1 MRHNSLVRKSLVP
14 LLAVCAFVGTVA
26 VVSAAFD
33 LQSWKY
39 SRPIE
44 TNGKTGIIKAT
55 FPKDMTWE
63 KSDFSDLRIIAGE
76 GERDPQEMTEVPFA
90 VTDQTDLSY
99 PRQVI
104 MTSDIINAGTQSTGS
119 FQFIADSKE
128 FGLVKT
134 RIVIQTS
141 SPNYRRGV
149 SVYSSDVLLPIDDAR
164 WTLITSLG
172 YVFKFTDPNTGYT
185 SGKFDIDFPA
195 NNSRY
200 FKVVIDSGPEGAV
213 PVTMLTFGGKKSSAD
228 IQPAY
233 QEDRP
238 ISVYNNPT
246 KKATEAVIDM
256 GVSGRLTREVTLY
269 PTDANYSRRVLID
282 VSDTNTATS
291 SWRSVGQSS
300 ISHIVTPTFT
310 GGSNTISY
318 PRQNARFI
326 RISIVNDDNPP
337 LTLGTK
343 VTVEGPLVT
352 VFFEAKPGISYRAY
366 YGNSYA
372 RTPQYDT
379 SAFKSYIDETTL
391 SSASVGAEVLN
402 TAYVAPAGPIVPFSE
417 AYPGLLNGFLVII
430 VLIIGGFIFLYARKF
445 INKPAGGNDFTGGQ
459 SPTLPVSNPSDT
471 PQANSAEVP
480 DQFVK

>member
-1 MRHNSLVRKSLVP
+1 MRHNSLIQKSLTSV
-14 LLAVCAFVGTVA
+14 LAVCAFVGTVG
-26 VVSAAFD
+26 VVNAAFD

-39 SRPIE
+39 SRTIE
-44 TNGKTGIIKAT
+44 TGGKTGIIKAT

-63 KSDFSDLRIIAGE
+63 NHNFSDLRIIAGE
-76 GERDPQEMTEVPFA
+76 GERDPQAMTEVPFA
-90 VTDQTDLSY
+90 VTDILGTSY
-99 PRQVI
+99 STPRTVI
-104 MTSDIINAGTQSTGS
+104 VNPLNLGTQSDGSVVFVADTGNTG
-119 FQFIADSKE
+119 FVRTELAIE
-128 FGLVKT
+128 T
-134 RIVIQTS
+134 N
-141 SPNYRRGV
+141 SPNYRRQV
-149 SVYSSDVLLPIDDAR
+149 SIYGADTLLPLGDTR
-164 WTLITSLG
+164 WSLLNSSG
-172 YVFKFTDPNTGYT
+172 YIFKFTDPNTGYT
-185 SGKFDIDFPA
+185 SGKNDIKFTA
-195 NNSRY
+195 NTSRY
-200 FKVVIDSGPEGAV
+200 FKVVVSAGPEGPISV
-213 PVTMLTFGGKKSSAD
+213 KEVVLFEKVSTIPPTYS
-228 IQPAY
+228 
-233 QEDRP
+233 EDKLL
-238 ISVYNNPT
+238 SVYNNPT

-256 GVSGRLTREVTLY
+256 GVSGRLTQGVTLY

-318 PRQNARFI
+318 SRQNARFI

-366 YGNSYA
+366 YGNSNA

-391 SSASVGAEVLN
+391 SSASVGAEVFN
-402 TAYVAPAGPIVPFSE
+402 TVYVAPAGPVIPFSE

-430 VLIIGGFIFLYARKF
+430 VLIIGALIFLYARKF
-445 INKPAGGNDFTGGQ
+445 IKKTTEGSDFTGGQ
-459 SPTLPVSNPSDT
+459 SPTRPVSNPSDA
-471 PQANSAEVP
+471 PQANSTEVP